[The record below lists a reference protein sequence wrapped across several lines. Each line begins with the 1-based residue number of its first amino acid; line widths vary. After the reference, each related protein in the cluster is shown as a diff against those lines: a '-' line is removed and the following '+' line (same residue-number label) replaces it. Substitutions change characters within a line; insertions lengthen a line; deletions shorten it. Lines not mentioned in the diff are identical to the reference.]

1 MSFRKRA
8 QLLVLL
14 VAGPAFTEPLWQWL
28 SERGGDGCVEGR
40 LPSPAIVWSQSKSVG
55 GLRGLA
61 VKKAVKKGEVILQVP
76 LRCTLGDGCKRGDS
90 GDETPVAAG
99 PDWAKKLPWNVQLA
113 LGVLERQKD
122 PEWSAFLGAFRHLP
136 RVPRVPLLC
145 QCRQMATA
153 IHSGKI
159 AFFPPAL
166 PKDLEEEEL
175 EEAQDEDLEVKA
187 GGTFFWL
194 EDRYE
199 DAREAYEAAQSN
211 SFPWSEEDFRWAL
224 AHVWSRCLRL
234 DLGSQRRR
242 LLVPLLDLGNHDSNP
257 SASFEHLPS
266 ERAVCLVALRDMQP
280 EDAVTYSY
288 GEHPNEHFLLYY
300 GFVPAENPYDF
311 VNVTF
316 SKVLSF
322 LPGYDETLDLKE
334 FGGVLLRANAPD
346 VSLLQVLH
354 AVLREAG
361 DDDAAAQARVL
372 RAIAQ
377 VCRGLE
383 QEYPTTAEE
392 DEAILRDPSKS
403 GLSAGAVTLV
413 QWRLSRKQLLRR
425 LGKSMEELAKLM
437 EEDQELAER
446 KLKAAVTGRSST
458 ARRAAARGGGSSGS
472 L

>member
-28 SERGGDGCVEGR
+28 SERGGDGCVEG
-40 LPSPAIVWSQSKSVG
+40 KSVG

-99 PDWAKKLPWNVQLA
+99 PGWAKKLPWNVQLA
-113 LGVLERQKD
+113 LGVLERRKD
-122 PEWSAFLGAFRHLP
+122 PEWSAFLDSWPA
-136 RVPRVPLLC
+136 
-145 QCRQMATA
+145 A
-153 IHSGKI
+153 
-159 AFFPPAL
+159 PAL

-187 GGTFFWL
+187 GGTCFWL

-199 DAREAYEAAQSN
+199 DAREAYEAAESD

-372 RAIAQ
+372 KAIAQ

-392 DEAILRDPSKS
+392 DETILQDPSK
-403 GLSAGAVTLV
+403 SAGAVTLV

-425 LGKSMEELAKLM
+425 LGKSMEELATLM
-437 EEDQELAER
+437 EEDKELAER

-458 ARRAAARGGGSSGS
+458 ARRAPARGAGSSGS

>member
-28 SERGGDGCVEGR
+28 SERGGDGCVEG
-40 LPSPAIVWSQSKSVG
+40 KSVG

-122 PEWSAFLGAFRHLP
+122 PEWSAFLDSWSA
-136 RVPRVPLLC
+136 
-145 QCRQMATA
+145 A
-153 IHSGKI
+153 
-159 AFFPPAL
+159 PAL

>member
-28 SERGGDGCVEGR
+28 SERGGDGCVEG
-40 LPSPAIVWSQSKSVG
+40 KSVG

-99 PDWAKKLPWNVQLA
+99 PGWAKKLPWNVQLA
-113 LGVLERQKD
+113 LGVLERRKD
-122 PEWSAFLGAFRHLP
+122 PEWSAFLDSWPA
-136 RVPRVPLLC
+136 
-145 QCRQMATA
+145 A
-153 IHSGKI
+153 
-159 AFFPPAL
+159 PAL

-199 DAREAYEAAQSN
+199 DAREAYEAAESD

-372 RAIAQ
+372 KAIAQ

-392 DEAILRDPSKS
+392 DETILQDPSKS

-425 LGKSMEELAKLM
+425 LGKSMEELATLM
-437 EEDQELAER
+437 EEDKELAER

-458 ARRAAARGGGSSGS
+458 ARRAPARGAGSSGS

>member
-1 MSFRKRA
+1 M
-8 QLLVLL
+8 
-14 VAGPAFTEPLWQWL
+14 
-28 SERGGDGCVEGR
+28 
-40 LPSPAIVWSQSKSVG
+40 
-55 GLRGLA
+55 
-61 VKKAVKKGEVILQVP
+61 P

-99 PDWAKKLPWNVQLA
+99 PGWAKKLPWNVQLA
-113 LGVLERQKD
+113 LGVLERRKD
-122 PEWSAFLGAFRHLP
+122 PEWSAFLDSWPA
-136 RVPRVPLLC
+136 
-145 QCRQMATA
+145 A
-153 IHSGKI
+153 
-159 AFFPPAL
+159 PAL

-199 DAREAYEAAQSN
+199 DAREAYEAAESD

-372 RAIAQ
+372 KAIAQ

-392 DEAILRDPSKS
+392 DETILQDPSKS

-425 LGKSMEELAKLM
+425 LGKSMEELATLM
-437 EEDQELAER
+437 EEDKELAER

-458 ARRAAARGGGSSGS
+458 ARRAPARGAGSSGS